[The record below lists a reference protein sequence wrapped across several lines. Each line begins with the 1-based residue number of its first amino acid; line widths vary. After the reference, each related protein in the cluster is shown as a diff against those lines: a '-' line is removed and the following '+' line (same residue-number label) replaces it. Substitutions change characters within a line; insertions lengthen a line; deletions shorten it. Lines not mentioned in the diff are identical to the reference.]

1 MTVRLPCRRVAFVD
15 DDADLRR
22 ANVQSIELAGFEPVA
37 CASASEALLRID
49 EDFDG
54 VVVSDLRMPGLDGL
68 QLFAA
73 LRARDPELPVIL
85 ITGHGDVATA
95 VKAIRDGAYDF
106 LTKPY
111 APDGLLRIVGR
122 ALEQRALALDNRR
135 LRRDADRAAASSA
148 LIGVSPEID
157 RLRRTVDQ
165 IGSAQIDILIEG
177 ETGTGKSLVAAL
189 LHRASGARRPMVTL
203 DAGALPEA
211 MVESE
216 LFGHV
221 AGAFPGAHASRT
233 GRIEAAE
240 HGTLFLDNIDALPL
254 AIQPKLLR
262 SIEDRVVVPL
272 GTNEPRPV
280 ALRILAASSVDLS
293 ERVREGRFL
302 DALLYRLNAVTLRL
316 SPLRERRD
324 DVPLLFDAFLE
335 EGARRHRRDRPALT
349 AEHWTTMNSHSWPG
363 NARELG
369 HYAERIVLGIDEP
382 SRTRTDGKAPAL
394 AERMRRFEAAQLR
407 DALAA
412 ASGNIAHAVE
422 ILRLPR
428 KTFYD
433 KLKRHGINPRDWR
446 R

>member
-22 ANVQSIELAGFEPVA
+22 ANVQSLELAGFEPVA
-37 CASASEALLRID
+37 CASAAEASSRIG

-54 VVVSDLRMPGLDGL
+54 VVVSDLRMPDMDGL

-85 ITGHGDVATA
+85 VTGHGDVATA
-95 VKAIRDGAYDF
+95 VKAIQGGAYDF

-111 APDGLLRIVGR
+111 APDELLRIVGR

-135 LRRDADRAAASSA
+135 LRREADRAAAASA
-148 LIGVSPEID
+148 LIGVSPEIE
-157 RLRRTVDQ
+157 RLRRTIDQ
-165 IGSAQIDILIEG
+165 IGPAEIDILIEG

-189 LHRASGARRPMVTL
+189 LHRAGGARRPMVTL
-203 DAGALPEA
+203 DAGALPQA
-211 MVESE
+211 MAESE

-221 AGAFPGAHASRT
+221 AGAFPGAHHSRV

-240 HGTLFLDNIDALPL
+240 HGTLFLDNVDALPP

-262 SIEDRVVVPL
+262 AIEDRVIMPL
-272 GTNEPRPV
+272 GADAPRPIAV
-280 ALRILAASSVDLS
+280 RILAASGVGLAAQ
-293 ERVREGRFL
+293 VREKRFL

-316 SPLRERRD
+316 PPLRERRG
-324 DVPLLFDAFLE
+324 DVPMLFDAFVGE
-335 EGARRHRRDRPALT
+335 AARRHRRERPAIT
-349 AEHWTTMNSHSWPG
+349 AAHWARLDGHAWPG
-363 NARELG
+363 NARELR
-369 HYAERIVLGIDEP
+369 HYAERVVLGIDE
-382 SRTRTDGKAPAL
+382 SSHPAHDAATSTL
-394 AERMRRFEAAQLR
+394 KERIERFEAAQLR
-407 DALAA
+407 AALADA
-412 ASGNIAHAVE
+412 RGNVVE
-422 ILRLPR
+422 ATKALRLPR

-433 KLKRHGINPRDWR
+433 KLKRHRIDPRAWR